1 MKKMEGDVV
10 DGKRWGVGVAGQFAL
25 LALVWGAS
33 FLFIKIGL
41 ERLSPAQV
49 VLGRLLTGAVA
60 LVLVSLVGRQRPP
73 RELVV
78 WAHLA
83 VVSVLLCVIP
93 FLLFAWAEQRVP
105 SGLASIYNATTPLV
119 TALVAMLALRTERP
133 TRATLTGLLVGF
145 AGVVVVL
152 GPWRGLG
159 QGDGLG
165 QAACLLATSSYGV
178 AFVYLRRF
186 VSPRG
191 LTAIPVATVQVG
203 LGAVIM
209 LILAPFTATAP
220 VHLSWRVAVS
230 VAALGVFGTG
240 LAYVWNTTIVASWGA
255 TNASAVTYLTPVVG
269 VALGIFLLGET
280 LTWNEPFGALIVIA
294 GIAVSQGRLTGLRQR
309 RVSASAG
316 RQPLPPLRTSNNSD
330 TTRPPRQSRQMDHR
344 RRQRPRPAALRHNRD
359 QDDVAHL

>member
-1 MKKMEGDVV
+1 MSGGLALQKEGDVV
-10 DGKRWGVGVAGQFAL
+10 AGRQWGFGVAGQFAL
-25 LALVWGAS
+25 LAAVWGAS
-33 FLFIKIGL
+33 FLFIKVGL
-41 ERLSPAQV
+41 EGLSPAQV

-60 LVLVSLVGRQRPP
+60 LVVVSLVGRQRPP

-93 FLLFAWAEQRVP
+93 FLLFAWAEQHVS
-105 SGLASIYNATTPLV
+105 SGLASIYNATTPLM
-119 TALVAMLALRTERP
+119 TTLVALLALRNERP
-133 TRATLTGLLVGF
+133 TRATLSGLLIGF

-152 GPWRGLG
+152 GPWRGLVG
-159 QGDGLG
+159 GDGLG

-191 LTAIPVATVQVG
+191 LAAIPVATVQVG

-209 LILAPFTATAP
+209 LVLAPFTATAP
-220 VHLSWRVAVS
+220 VHLSWRVAGS

-269 VALGIFLLGET
+269 VALGIVLLSET
-280 LTWNEPFGALIVIA
+280 LTWNEPIGALIVIA
-294 GIAVSQGRLTGLRQR
+294 GIAVSQGRLTDLRHR
-309 RVSASAG
+309 RHPLDASPGHRCG
-316 RQPLPPLRTSNNSD
+316 RQATGTPRG
-330 TTRPPRQSRQMDHR
+330 RPGR
-344 RRQRPRPAALRHNRD
+344 RRKPVRR
-359 QDDVAHL
+359 